1 MTASPDN
8 DGQVTIQVFGE
19 FVDMVSA
26 PWMNHVARCTL
37 SVEASSP
44 DEFLSIVITDDQ
56 TVRSLNK
63 LHRGLD
69 EHTDV
74 LSFSFRHQGQYYGE
88 ENPQESRSL
97 DGEFV
102 LPPGESTGLGEVI
115 ISFPQAERQA
125 RDAGRSVR
133 DELDSLLAHGILH
146 LLGYDHMKPTEE
158 AEMKVMEANILVRA
172 VQDD

>member
-1 MTASPDN
+1 MAEAPDIGSRLTIRVFKEYEDFVSEPWLGRVGRSTLASEPPGQPD
-8 DGQVTIQVFGE
+8 
-19 FVDMVSA
+19 S
-26 PWMNHVARCTL
+26 
-37 SVEASSP
+37 
-44 DEFLSIVITDDQ
+44 LSIVIADDD
-56 TVRSLNK
+56 TVRDLNRQ
-63 LHRGLD
+63 HRGLD

-88 ENPQESRSL
+88 DELLESNSL

-102 LPPGESTGLGEVI
+102 LPPGESPGLGEVI

-133 DELDSLLAHGILH
+133 DELGLLLAHGILH
-146 LLGYDHMKPTEE
+146 LLGYDHMEPTEE
-158 AEMKVMEANILVRA
+158 AEMKAMETAILARA

>member
-8 DGQVTIQVFGE
+8 DGQVTVQVFGE

-26 PWMNHVARCTL
+26 PWLTHVARSTL

-44 DEFLSIVITDDQ
+44 AEPLSVVIADDQ

-63 LHRGLD
+63 QHRGLD

-74 LSFSFRHQGQYYGE
+74 LSFSFRHQGQIYGE
-88 ENPQESRSL
+88 EDPPESRPL

-125 RDAGRSVR
+125 VEANRTVQQ
-133 DELDSLLAHGILH
+133 ELASLLAHGVLH
-146 LLGYDHMKPTEE
+146 LLGYDHMEPAEE
-158 AEMKVMEANILVRA
+158 AEMRAKEADILARVD
-172 VQDD
+172 QDD